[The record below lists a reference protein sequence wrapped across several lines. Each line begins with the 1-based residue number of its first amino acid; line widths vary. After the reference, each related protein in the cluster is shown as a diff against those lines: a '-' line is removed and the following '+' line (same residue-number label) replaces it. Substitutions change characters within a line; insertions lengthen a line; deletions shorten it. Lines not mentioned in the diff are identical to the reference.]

1 MGKLLHQLQLLRE
14 SSPGWAQPPQTH
26 SPTDFCQNRISYLS
40 HICHDKTRNSSVSLR
55 LEKGKEVFAKKPGPT
70 SKLPNTQS
78 PPGQLFLVSY
88 LRYVWF
94 LFAVFHLLLIQD
106 KLRPPWKL
114 SCWRSLTFDKK
125 WQENQRN
132 AEDRIEVV
140 VWANSGHVSKDGG
153 YPPQTRPQAWHQLY
167 RGKWAVLC

>member
-55 LEKGKEVFAKKPGPT
+55 LEKGKEDFAEKPGQT

-78 PPGQLFLVSY
+78 PPGQLCLVSY
-88 LRYVWF
+88 LKYVWF
-94 LFAVFHLLLIQD
+94 LSRGIVFTWFLFFMLTLFFPSPNYLTTWTTCILYTLYTIQDASGMVFHFASFCYPI
-106 KLRPPWKL
+106 PAG
-114 SCWRSLTFDKK
+114 SCSWCS
-125 WQENQRN
+125 
-132 AEDRIEVV
+132 IV
-140 VWANSGHVSKDGG
+140 SG
-153 YPPQTRPQAWHQLY
+153 
-167 RGKWAVLC
+167 